1 MRGYNQWPYAF
12 QTPDIPDMGHYVRG
26 DVILA
31 PVPFEERNSVKTRPG
46 LVVST
51 RENGDLFVC
60 PISSRPPA
68 DGPSTPIGLNEFSKG
83 GLDLFSE
90 SFVFTAKV
98 STIRSGDVIGVK
110 GRLTAETS
118 AEIGAQVHRPK
129 QTFRK
134 EKRVNKHPSS
144 R

>member
-1 MRGYNQWPYAF
+1 
-12 QTPDIPDMGHYVRG
+12 MGHYVRG

-31 PVPFEERNSVKTRPG
+31 PVPFEERNGVKTRPA

-60 PISSRPPA
+60 PISSRPPTDA
-68 DGPSTPIGLNEFSKG
+68 PSTPIGLDEFSKG

-90 SFVFTAKV
+90 SFVLTAKV

-110 GRLTAETS
+110 GRLTAETI
-118 AEIGAQVHRPK
+118 AEIGAQVQLPDQR
-129 QTFRK
+129 FGK
-134 EKRVNKHPSS
+134 ERRLHKHPS
-144 R
+144 RR